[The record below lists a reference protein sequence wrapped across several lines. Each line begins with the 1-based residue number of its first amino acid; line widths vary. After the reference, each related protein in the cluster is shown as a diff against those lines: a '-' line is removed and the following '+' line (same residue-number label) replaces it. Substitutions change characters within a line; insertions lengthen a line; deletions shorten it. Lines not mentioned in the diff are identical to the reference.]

1 MMVIP
6 SITELQHT
14 ATKAHY
20 VLHVWAY
27 MPPVNSVSSVASVSS
42 ASSERLCSSVG
53 SEGRVSSV
61 SSL

>member
-1 MMVIP
+1 MM
-6 SITELQHT
+6 ITELQHT
-14 ATKAHY
+14 ATKAHH
-20 VLHVWAY
+20 VLHVWAC

-53 SEGRVSSV
+53 SEGKVSIV